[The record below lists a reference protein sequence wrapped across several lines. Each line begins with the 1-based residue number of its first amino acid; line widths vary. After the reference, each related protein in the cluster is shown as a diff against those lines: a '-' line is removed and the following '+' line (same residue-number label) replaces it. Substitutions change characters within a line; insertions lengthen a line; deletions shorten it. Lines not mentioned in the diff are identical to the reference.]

1 MSMAFITGNIAEGT
15 KMKRNLE
22 PKFIRLG
29 SEKGAELVEFAIIL
43 PLLLVLFAGI
53 WEFGAAYRTY
63 QALTN
68 GAREGAR
75 LAVLPQGVNQMEAVR
90 RRVKS
95 YLSKSNLQTSFISDT
110 ANDSYLVI
118 DNPANNSAGTTVT
131 VTFPGGGTALVSVTR
146 VSIAYPYNFV
156 IFGPV
161 MKLLLPGS
169 STGGSITLRTTVT
182 MENQAS

>member
-1 MSMAFITGNIAEGT
+1 
-15 KMKRNLE
+15 MKRNFE
-22 PKFIRLG
+22 PKFVRFG

-53 WEFGAAYRTY
+53 WEFGAVYRTY

-75 LAVLPQGVNQMEAVR
+75 LAVLPQGINQTEAVR
-90 RRVKS
+90 RRVKN

-131 VTFPGGGTALVSVTR
+131 VTLPGGGTTLVTVTR

-169 STGGSITLRTTVT
+169 STSGTITLRTTVT

>member
-1 MSMAFITGNIAEGT
+1 
-15 KMKRNLE
+15 MKRNLE

-53 WEFGAAYRTY
+53 WEFGAVYRTY

-75 LAVLPQGVNQMEAVR
+75 LAVLPQGINQTEAVR
-90 RRVKS
+90 RRVKN

-110 ANDSYLVI
+110 TNDSYLVI

-131 VTFPGGGTALVSVTR
+131 VTLPGGTALVSVTR

-161 MKLLLPGS
+161 MKLLLPAS
-169 STGGSITLRTTVT
+169 STSGSITLRTTVT
-182 MENQAS
+182 MENQSS